1 MAFFL
6 FEQTHTPNFIFRTI
20 WEWLQIMWHLSPIY
34 FSMFFLRAR
43 TFPLHNHKSIHLG
56 NLTLMQYYCPVFSFS
71 VMLFVAI
78 FLIPHSG
85 SKDHILHLS
94 SVFLVSNNLTAF
106 FPWVF
111 YYGDIEES
119 RPIWMCLVV
128 SSWLTPGETL
138 LAGMLHRWYCFVLGA
153 IHQEAYNVTLSS
165 LGFWQWSSGLCGV
178 CQIFFIVKVT
188 FTICN

>member
-106 FPWVF
+106 FPL
-111 YYGDIEES
+111 S
-119 RPIWMCLVV
+119 
-128 SSWLTPGETL
+128 L
-138 LAGMLHRWYCFVLGA
+138 LLRWYWRVQA
-153 IHQEAYNVTLSS
+153 NMDV
-165 LGFWQWSSGLCGV
+165 SGSFLMINSRWNAFGRDAS
-178 CQIFFIVKVT
+178 
-188 FTICN
+188 